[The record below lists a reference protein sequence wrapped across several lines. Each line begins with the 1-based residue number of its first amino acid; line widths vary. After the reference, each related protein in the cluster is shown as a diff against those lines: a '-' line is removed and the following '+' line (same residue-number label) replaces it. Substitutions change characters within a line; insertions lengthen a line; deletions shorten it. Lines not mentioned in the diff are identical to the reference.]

1 MLTVLEIIKRTTD
14 FLAGRGVEN
23 ARLNA
28 EHLVGHALGL
38 KRMQLYMQFE
48 RPLSEVELE
57 HIRPLVR
64 RRGAREPLQYIVGEM
79 EFFGVSLKLDRRALI
94 PRPETEH
101 LLALITEKLSAA
113 PARILD
119 LGTGSGAIA
128 LGLARHYPASR
139 VTALDVSP
147 EAVEL
152 TRENIVRNQLEARV
166 TVWQSD
172 WFSALDASAR
182 FELVVSNP
190 PYLSAAEAADT
201 ATEIR
206 QYEPAR
212 ALTPGVT
219 GLEAL
224 TPIMIGARD
233 RLEAGGLLAL
243 ETGIAQ
249 HAALAAQA
257 ASLGY
262 TGFES
267 VTDLTGRPRYVF
279 VRRA

>member
-48 RPLSEVELE
+48 RPLSEADLE
-57 HIRPLVR
+57 SIRPLVR
-64 RRGAREPLQYIVGEM
+64 RRGAREPLQYILGEA
-79 EFFGVSLKLDRRALI
+79 EFFGVNLKLDRRALI
-94 PRPETEH
+94 PRPETEN
-101 LLALITEKLSAA
+101 LLALITEKLPAS

-128 LGLARHYPASR
+128 LGLARHYPEAR

-166 TVWQSD
+166 TVLQSD
-172 WFSALDASAR
+172 WFSALDGAAR
-182 FELVVSNP
+182 FELVASNP

-201 ATEIR
+201 VAEIR

-224 TPIMIGARD
+224 THIMTGARD
-233 RLEAGGLLAL
+233 RLEVGGLLAL

-257 ASLGY
+257 AGLGY

-267 VTDLTGRPRYVF
+267 VADLTGRPRYVF